1 MERECAMQQDE
12 RIKQAREEGYQAY
25 MQGENRDD
33 NPYNNSDEYVLYQA
47 WQEGFM
53 DAGWDD

>member
-1 MERECAMQQDE
+1 MQQDE